1 MVITLYFS
9 LFATMVDPFFQ
20 KQQAA
25 STPNQTPAQP
35 SVAPAAASV
44 DPKQAEIQTL
54 VQQQQTLQTQYDQY
68 IAVFQ
73 NPQITAQQKEEVQ
86 KYLQQLS
93 LQYQQITAQL
103 QQLWYTT
110 NHVNKPVNVKPTSGS
125 KVSFRWILIW
135 VWVVFTLL
143 VGWLSAMFYY
153 LIQNPNQLASV
164 GLDPATTRSLLSTF
178 SIIFFALVVFS
189 GMWLLI
195 VNGYKLFSVKNAP
208 KTKYAIW
215 LIVGFFIFVFGIG
228 AGYQTLTMISS
239 LSTSNSVDNTKLV
252 LPYVQFK
259 NGLVALS
266 SDPKIVLLA
275 PSQMAFKL
283 NTDYFN
289 GQILPTLGQ
298 ASFDSLVLDCGNWQT
313 LNMNMSNAQFDGT
326 CIYFNKGVYNMVL
339 KIAYTN
345 TPTWEKLNKDVP
357 AWTLTFASEI
367 SVVPVDSAVTY
378 NDTHTEM
385 SIGKVPSKVRFD
397 ASHVFTDLWLANYT
411 VLWDINWDWVMDQQ
425 NVSSFTTSYKEAKL
439 YTVAVRFPELND
451 YVYVFPLRVEQSDV
465 PVCEVLF
472 KAWASNNYLF
482 NLNFLT
488 KGTIQEYQYDVMSE
502 GKSIYTSK
510 SKSPSLQYQLPSSW
524 IYSLKASFITDGAK
538 QWSCESDDISVGAV
552 WYQISYSTQYKNS
565 VSPSFS
571 ELPSN
576 WATYISQNTITVWE
590 LPTVLQFTIDAV
602 QPNEPWLVK
611 QLLYDGKPVLSTDG
625 ITFQLTV
632 DTETPHFVTFI
643 VQNPTSWAKSEKKVQ
658 IVTKRDPIIWKLLI
672 KPDIVWTDP
681 FSVTFDASTT
691 TLNDSSDEI
700 IYFTRDF
707 WDGEIKKNL
716 SQSIM
721 QHTYVYDT
729 AKDNGVYSP
738 KITITTKKGLTG
750 TIVTPYPITV
760 KKKIATLHISIDSH
774 PSQIARVGDKVDY
787 SLELNGIPKTITWDF
802 GNWKNLQCANRECV
816 QASTVY
822 ITPGRYDIKT
832 TVTYQDKPS
841 IEWTIALQVK

>member
-25 STPNQTPAQP
+25 TTPTQVPNQPQ
-35 SVAPAAASV
+35 VAPVSAPI

-93 LQYQQITAQL
+93 LQYQQITAKL
-103 QQLWYTT
+103 QQLWYVT

-125 KVSFRWILIW
+125 KVSFKWVLIW

-189 GMWLLI
+189 WMWLLI

-228 AGYQTLTMISS
+228 AWYQTLTMVSS

-266 SDPKIVLLA
+266 SDPKIVLIA

-298 ASFDSLVLDCGNWQT
+298 ASFDSLVLDCGNGQT
-313 LNMNMSNAQFDGT
+313 LNMNMTNAQFDGS
-326 CIYFNKGVYNMVL
+326 CIYFKKGTYTMVL

-345 TPTWEKLNKDVP
+345 TSTSEKLTKDVP
-357 AWTLTFASEI
+357 AWTLVFASEI
-367 SVVPVDSAVTY
+367 GVNPVAWALTY
-378 NDTHTEM
+378 NDSHSEM
-385 SIGKVPSKVRFD
+385 SVGKVPSKVKFD

-411 VLWDINWDWVMDQQ
+411 VLWDINWDGVMDQQ

-439 YTVAVRFPELND
+439 YTVAVRFPELNN
-451 YVYVFPLRVEQSDV
+451 YVYSFPLRVEQSDV

-472 KAWASNNYLF
+472 KAWASNSYLF

-488 KGTIQEYQYDVMSE
+488 KWTIQEYQYDIMSD

-510 SKSPSLQYQLPSSW
+510 SKVPTFQYQLPSSG
-524 IYSLKASFITDGAK
+524 IYSLKASFITDDAK

-552 WYQISYSTQYKNS
+552 WYQISYSAQYKNS
-565 VSPSFS
+565 SSPS
-571 ELPSN
+571 
-576 WATYISQNTITVWE
+576 YIDFPTAWPTNMAQNTITVWE
-590 LPTVLQFTIDAV
+590 LPTVIQFNVDSI
-602 QPNEPWLVK
+602 QPNEPGLVK

-625 ITFQLTV
+625 KTFEVTV
-632 DTETPHFVTFI
+632 DTATPHFVTI
-643 VQNPTSWAKSEKKVQ
+643 VVQNPSSGAKSEKKVQ
-658 IVTKRDPIIWKLLI
+658 IVTKRDPIIWKLII
-672 KPDIVWTDP
+672 KPDIVGTDP
-681 FSVTFDASTT
+681 FTVTFDASTT
-691 TLNDSSDEI
+691 TLNDASDEI
-700 IYFTRDF
+700 IYFTWDF
-707 WDGEIKKNL
+707 WDGEIKKNF

-721 QHTYVYDT
+721 NHTYVYDT
-729 AKDNGVYSP
+729 AADNGIYSP

-750 TIVTPYPITV
+750 TIVPPYPITV
-760 KKKIATLHISIDSH
+760 KKKISTLHISIDSH
-774 PSQIARVGDKVDY
+774 PSQIARVGDKVDF
-787 SLELNGIPKTITWDF
+787 SLELNGLPKTITWDF
-802 GNWKNLQCANRECV
+802 GNGKNLQCVSRQCV

-822 ITPGRYDIKT
+822 SIPGRYDIKT
-832 TVTYQDKPS
+832 TVTYPDKPS
-841 IEWTIALQVK
+841 IEGTIALQVQ